1 MTYLLTAVLA
11 LRAVDEC
18 LWFAL
23 LVGLLTLL
31 AYATYS
37 IGNDL
42 RLQGQSNAIK
52 AMATKRS
59 YNSHKTLWSWASNSN
74 ILIRLNFRSSVM
86 AIGFKQCTVT

>member
-1 MTYLLTAVLA
+1 MKYVLTAVLA

-18 LWFAL
+18 LRFAL

-59 YNSHKTLWSWASNSN
+59 YNSHKTLWSWASHTNT
-74 ILIRLNFRSSVM
+74 LIPLNL
-86 AIGFKQCTVT
+86 